1 MKQLLFSYI
10 IILFFTSFHK
20 AGQVSWIRINQL
32 GYTPKGI
39 KVAVWCSKEQQA
51 IDNWQLVDAATNK
64 TVYSGK
70 AGKVF
75 GDYGLFILTYRLN
88 FYSLTQS
95 VNYYVQAVNTR
106 SSVC

>member
-20 AGQVSWIRINQL
+20 SGKTSWIRINQL

-51 IDNWQLVDAATNK
+51 IDNLPAGRQGWQLIIYAQQRNDLKITGAA
-64 TVYSGK
+64 VYN
-70 AGKVF
+70 
-75 GDYGLFILTYRLN
+75 L
-88 FYSLTQS
+88 
-95 VNYYVQAVNTR
+95 
-106 SSVC
+106 